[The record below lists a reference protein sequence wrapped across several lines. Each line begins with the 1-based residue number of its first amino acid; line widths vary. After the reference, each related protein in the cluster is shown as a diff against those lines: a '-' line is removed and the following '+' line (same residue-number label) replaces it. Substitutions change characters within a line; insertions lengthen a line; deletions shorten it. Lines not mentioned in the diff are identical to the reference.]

1 MRMLIS
7 YLYCNKGGVTSVIK
21 QRMSSL
27 LKNGWIV
34 DAAFVKDHGG
44 KLDLINSGVNDV
56 FLFDFQFKTSVQKL
70 LNEGNYDIHVIFD
83 APELLNFETQ
93 KNTKVIFEIHTPIL
107 ATIKKYQ
114 SDKLNNCDAI
124 FVPSKWSKD
133 TICDLVPGVYPD
145 KIRVIPNI
153 VDEKIFNTKG
163 FSFSISNTMIWV
175 GKLAEY
181 KNWKEA
187 MKIGALFL
195 QNQPSWQFLAVTGG
209 LINNEDTSIM
219 LNEFIS
225 LGNVSRFRWLHN
237 LNHEDMG
244 NLYRGV
250 AQNSGFLLSTSK
262 AESFCLVVHEAM
274 RCGLPVVSSNVGPLP
289 EIVEEGVSGF
299 LYELGDIKNAIEK
312 SNLYLNQEIR
322 ENIVSEGFNK
332 LTRFDQSAIEQEFTK
347 AINEVL
353 ERL

>member
-21 QRMSSL
+21 QRMPGI

-44 KLDLINSGVNDV
+44 KLDLINSGVNEV
-56 FLFDFQFKTSVQKL
+56 FLFDFHFKNSVQKL
-70 LNEGNYDIHVIFD
+70 LKEGNYDLHVIFD

-93 KNTKVIFEIHTPIL
+93 KKTKVIFEIHTPIL
-107 ATIKKYQ
+107 TTIKKYK

-124 FVPSKWSKD
+124 LVPSKWSKE

-145 KIRVIPNI
+145 KIKVIPNI
-153 VDEKIFNTKG
+153 VDEKIFNIKG
-163 FSFSISNTMIWV
+163 HSYSISNTMIWV

-187 MKIGALFL
+187 MKIGGLFI
-195 QNQPSWQFLAVTGG
+195 QNHPSWQFLAVTGG
-209 LINNEDTSIM
+209 LINKEDTSSM
-219 LNEFIS
+219 LQEFIS
-225 LGNVSRFRWLHN
+225 LDNISKFRWLHN

-244 NLYRGV
+244 KLYRG
-250 AQNSGFLLSTSK
+250 AAKTGGFLLSTSK

-274 RCGLPVVSSNVGPLP
+274 RCGLPVVSSNIGPLP
-289 EIVEEGVSGF
+289 EIVEDGVSGF
-299 LYELGDIKNAIEK
+299 LYELGDIKTAVNN
-312 SNLYLNQEIR
+312 SNLYLNKELRDKI
-322 ENIVSEGFNK
+322 ISEGFNK
-332 LTRFDQSAIEQEFTK
+332 LSSFDQSAIEEEYMK

-353 ERL
+353 ENI